1 MSTDKELQALADK
14 ASKAHGI
21 RCDKNGQFHDPPEIE
36 AFDKVSIDA
45 VPRLLKRIADLREF
59 IEALPCDCD
68 RSNFVQTS
76 AHRENCLIRSATTA
90 LAVDDAA
97 QGE

>member
-45 VPRLLKRIADLREF
+45 VPRLLKRIADLRAYVANHEHHH
-59 IEALPCDCD
+59 ITA
-68 RSNFVQTS
+68 N
-76 AHRENCLIRSATTA
+76 NCPACRA
-90 LAVDDAA
+90 LAADDAA